1 MKTNDMTKMTYRDA
15 IRLGIT
21 EEMRLDRD
29 VIFLGE
35 DIGVYGGAFGVSKGL
50 LEELGEERIL
60 DTPISEGAI
69 VGTAVGAATTG
80 LRPVCGIMFMDFI
93 TLGLDAL
100 VNQGA
105 KMRYMFGGQSQVPMV
120 LRLPAGSGAGG
131 AAQHSQS
138 LEAWLCHVPGL
149 KVVTPSTPAQAKG
162 LIKAAIRDNNPVC
175 FIEHKMLYDSV
186 GLVPL
191 DEEYTL
197 EIGKTIVERPGKD
210 VTIVAYG
217 TTLAK
222 AIEAA
227 DFLEEEG
234 IRVEILNPLTLYP
247 MDMKPIIESVIKTGC
262 LIVAHE
268 AAKTGGVGGEIVARV
283 VESEAF
289 DYLTAPI
296 VRLGGL
302 DVPIPFNQE
311 LESAAVPQRNDF
323 VHSVYRLL
331 NRE

>member
-1 MKTNDMTKMTYRDA
+1 MKTNDMKKMTYRDA
-15 IRLGIT
+15 IRLGMT
-21 EEMRLDRD
+21 EEMRLDED

-35 DIGVYGGAFGVSKGL
+35 DIGLHGGAFGLSVGM
-50 LEELGEERIL
+50 LEEFGEERVM
-60 DTPISEGAI
+60 DTPIAEAAI

-80 LRPVCGIMFMDFI
+80 LRPICEIMFMDFL
-93 TLGLDAL
+93 TFGMDAL

-120 LRLPAGSGAGG
+120 LRLPSGSGTGA

-162 LIKAAIRDNNPVC
+162 LIKAAIRDNDPVC
-175 FIEHKMLYDSV
+175 FIEHKLLYETE

-191 DEEYTL
+191 DDDYIV
-197 EIGKTIVERPGKD
+197 EIGKTYVERSGKD

-217 TTLAK
+217 TVLSK

-227 DFLEEEG
+227 DFLAEEG
-234 IRVEILNPLTLYP
+234 IHLEILNPVTLYP

-268 AAKTGGVGGEIVARV
+268 ASKTGGLGGEIVARI

-289 DYLTAPI
+289 DYLNAPI
-296 VRLGGL
+296 IRLGGL
-302 DVPIPFNQE
+302 DVPIPYNRE
-311 LESAAVPQRNDF
+311 LEAAVVPQRNDF
-323 VHSVYRLL
+323 VHGVYRLL

>member
-1 MKTNDMTKMTYRDA
+1 
-15 IRLGIT
+15 
-21 EEMRLDRD
+21 
-29 VIFLGE
+29 
-35 DIGVYGGAFGVSKGL
+35 
-50 LEELGEERIL
+50 
-60 DTPISEGAI
+60 
-69 VGTAVGAATTG
+69 
-80 LRPVCGIMFMDFI
+80 
-93 TLGLDAL
+93 
-100 VNQGA
+100 
-105 KMRYMFGGQSQVPMV
+105 
-120 LRLPAGSGAGG
+120 
-131 AAQHSQS
+131 
-138 LEAWLCHVPGL
+138 
-149 KVVTPSTPAQAKG
+149 
-162 LIKAAIRDNNPVC
+162 
-175 FIEHKMLYDSV
+175 MLYDTV

-191 DEEYTL
+191 DDEYTL

-227 DFLEEEG
+227 EFLDEEG

-268 AAKTGGVGGEIVARV
+268 AVKTGGVGGEIVARV

-296 VRLGGL
+296 IRLGGL

-311 LESAAVPQRNDF
+311 LEAAAVPQRNDF
-323 VHSVYRLL
+323 VHGVYRLL